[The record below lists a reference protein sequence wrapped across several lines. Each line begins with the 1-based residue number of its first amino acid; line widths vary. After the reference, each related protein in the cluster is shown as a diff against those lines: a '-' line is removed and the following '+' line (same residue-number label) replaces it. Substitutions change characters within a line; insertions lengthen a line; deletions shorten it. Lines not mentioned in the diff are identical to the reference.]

1 MDNEQL
7 SSFSANNPEWA
18 SLSKENFDNKKAYA
32 DMEAPENKVDLP
44 KENITESEVAPES
57 EYAAAPEGA
66 DLAETNVND
75 VVKPTSE
82 FNPAPEDTNLAETNI
97 NEVQNPDNKIPQ
109 MSDLASENY
118 NDIKKPE
125 DDSNPNPDDN
135 GPEEGMNFNSH

>member
-7 SSFSANNPEWA
+7 SNFSANNPEWG

-66 DLAETNVND
+66 NLAENNVND
-75 VVKPTSE
+75 AENPASE
-82 FNPAPEDTNLAETNI
+82 FSPIPEDANLAETNI
-97 NEVQNPDNKIPQ
+97 NEAQNPDNKIPQ
-109 MSDLASENY
+109 VSDLTDKSY
-118 NDIKKPE
+118 DDIKKPE
-125 DDSNPNPDDN
+125 GEFNPNPDDK